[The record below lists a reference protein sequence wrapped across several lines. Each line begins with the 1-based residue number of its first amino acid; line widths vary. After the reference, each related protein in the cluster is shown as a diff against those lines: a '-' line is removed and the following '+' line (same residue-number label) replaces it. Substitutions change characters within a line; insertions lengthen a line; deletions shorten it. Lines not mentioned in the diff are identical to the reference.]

1 MRRAAKVDANQKTI
15 VAALRKAGCAVE
27 IIGLPVD
34 LLCGFRG
41 QNWLLE
47 VKDTGGRLTKG
58 QKDFIAT
65 WRGQVRVV
73 RSAEEALRVV
83 CGGLDES

>member
-1 MRRAAKVDANQKTI
+1 MRRAAKVDVNQSGI
-15 VAALRKAGCAVE
+15 VTALRKAGCDVD

-34 LLCGFRG
+34 LLCGFKGR
-41 QNWLLE
+41 NWLLE
-47 VKDTGGRLTKG
+47 VKQSGGRLTKG

-73 RSAEEALRVV
+73 RSAEEAVRIV
-83 CGGLDES
+83 CSD